1 MTEALEAN
9 SVIKISFKNSETAE
23 VVMNTL
29 KIEELLPKSSRAEI
43 EITHRKNILS
53 LDINARDTA
62 ALRAAINS
70 FLRWAAIARDMTKYR
85 RN

>member
-1 MTEALEAN
+1 MAEALEAN
-9 SVIKISFKNSETAE
+9 SVIEIAFKDSETAKVAME
-23 VVMNTL
+23 AL
-29 KIEELLPKSSRAEI
+29 KVEGLLPKASRAEVD
-43 EITHRKNILS
+43 ITHRKNILS

-85 RN
+85 RS

>member
-1 MTEALEAN
+1 MAEALEAN
-9 SVIKISFKNSETAE
+9 SVIEIAFKDSKTAK
-23 VVMNTL
+23 VVMEAL
-29 KIEELLPKSSRAEI
+29 KVEGLPPKASRAEVD
-43 EITHRKNILS
+43 ITHRKNILS

-85 RN
+85 RS